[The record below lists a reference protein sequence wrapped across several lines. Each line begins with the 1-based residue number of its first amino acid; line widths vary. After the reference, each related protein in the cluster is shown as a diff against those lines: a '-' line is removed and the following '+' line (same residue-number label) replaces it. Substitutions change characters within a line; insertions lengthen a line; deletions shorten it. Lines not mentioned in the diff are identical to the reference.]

1 MLVGERILMKASG
14 KKLPYDAEV
23 EYLQST
29 GTQYIDTGVV
39 ITQTTKMRLDVS
51 IVKNAGNFGCID
63 TADARCHSDSTAN
76 PTVFRV
82 GSVSD
87 AYDFPADTRV
97 NVTVDIQN
105 LVYTIYGISTSM
117 TRPGDLPISTFGLF
131 ARNFGGTWTPC
142 SMTVYAVQFYSNG
155 TIVRDFV
162 PVRKGDAGYLYD
174 RVSGRLFGNAGTGAF
189 TIGPDKTANMNG
201 GGGGRGA

>member
-1 MLVGERILMKASG
+1 MLIAARESFAVASR
-14 KKLPYDAEV
+14 KRLPYDAEV

-39 ITQTTKMRLDVS
+39 VTQTTKMRLDVS
-51 IVKNAGNFGCID
+51 IVKGLGNFGCID
-63 TADARCHSDSTAN
+63 STDARCHSDSTAY
-76 PTVFRV
+76 VFRV
-82 GSVSD
+82 GSASD

-105 LVYTIYGISTSM
+105 LVYTINGISTSM
-117 TRPGDLPISTFGLF
+117 TRPGELPIVTFGLF
-131 ARNFGGTWTPC
+131 ARNLRGTWTPC

-174 RVSGRLFGNAGTGAF
+174 RVSGQLFANAGTGSF
-189 TIGPDKTANMNG
+189 TIGPDKTA
-201 GGGGRGA
+201 